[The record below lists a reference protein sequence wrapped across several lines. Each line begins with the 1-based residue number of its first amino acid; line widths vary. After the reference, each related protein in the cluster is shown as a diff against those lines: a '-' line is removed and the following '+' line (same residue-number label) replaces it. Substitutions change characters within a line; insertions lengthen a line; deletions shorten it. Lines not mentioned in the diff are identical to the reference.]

1 MSNPLYANI
10 CGNTLAALFRMWRD
24 AGQSV
29 NEALTNLTS
38 AISPPVQTTPAL
50 PDGWRL
56 IEYSNTVGVLLP
68 DGSVLPGADINV
80 TTDSDGWSPASY
92 SIDGV
97 DVSEILTGLMSQRA
111 AGDAPAELPAR
122 PVAQPES
129 GGVNTRAVRSRKRRV
144 YAKPQQTRAR
154 KVLKELY
161 PDRYPTQE
169 EVPNGELLHAFGKR
183 IKEMIDAGRL
193 PKSGRA
199 EPSDSSV
206 LRELGRKVT

>member
-56 IEYSNTVGVLLP
+56 IEGSNTVHVLLA
-68 DGSVLPGADINV
+68 DGSVLPGTDIKV
-80 TTDSDGWSPASY
+80 STDSDGWSPASFL
-92 SIDGV
+92 IDGV
-97 DVSEILTGLMSQRA
+97 DLSDILTVLRSQRA
-111 AGDAPAELPAR
+111 ASDAPSELPTR

-129 GGVNTRAVRSRKRRV
+129 GG
-144 YAKPQQTRAR
+144 
-154 KVLKELY
+154 
-161 PDRYPTQE
+161 
-169 EVPNGELLHAFGKR
+169 
-183 IKEMIDAGRL
+183 
-193 PKSGRA
+193 
-199 EPSDSSV
+199 
-206 LRELGRKVT
+206 

>member
-10 CGNTLAALFRMWRD
+10 CGKTLAALFRMWRD

-29 NEALTNLTS
+29 NEELTNLTS

-50 PDGWRL
+50 PDRWRL
-56 IEYSNTVGVLLP
+56 IERSNTVHVLLA
-68 DGSVLPGADINV
+68 DGSVLPGTDIKV
-80 TTDSDGWSPASY
+80 STDSDGWSPASY
-92 SIDGV
+92 SIDDV

-129 GGVNTRAVRSRKRRV
+129 GARAVRFRKRRV
-144 YAKPQQTRAR
+144 YAQPQQTRAR

-169 EVPNGELLHAFGKR
+169 EVANGELLHAFGKR